1 MNNKTK
7 NRTELTLDL
16 FDSSR
21 KYIYNKLH
29 DEFGLLPIEIGILE
43 LRFHHRKI
51 YSDIS
56 NYYGLSRSR
65 SKQILTNTLY
75 KLKLKRKVKFVAEI
89 YKEFVI
95 DNNKHDWS
103 YDYIEYWINY

>member
-1 MNNKTK
+1 MNNITK
-7 NRTELTLDL
+7 NRTKLTLDL

-21 KYIYNKLH
+21 KCIYNKLH

-43 LRFHHRKI
+43 LRFHYRKT
-51 YSDIS
+51 YNDIG
-56 NYYGLSRSR
+56 NYYGLSYNR
-65 SKQILTNTLY
+65 SKQILSNTLY

-103 YDYIEYWINY
+103 YNYIDYWINH